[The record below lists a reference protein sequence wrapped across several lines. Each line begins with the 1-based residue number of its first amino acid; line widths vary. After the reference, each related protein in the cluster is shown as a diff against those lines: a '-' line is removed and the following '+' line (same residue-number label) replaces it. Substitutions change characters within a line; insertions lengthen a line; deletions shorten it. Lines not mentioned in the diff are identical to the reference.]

1 MQVLMNRSLRACIG
15 ARRSGNVPSVG
26 LWKEAQTLPICALA
40 GARRARAYAKAMVL
54 KTWLREMVLQ
64 PLRLTRARVG
74 GKPQDQAGLALI
86 LRCRIGAFVTIP
98 TLVGWKRVPQRFLE
112 KCPFCNGDEPE
123 TLEHLVFRCGK
134 WRGLRNQPHMA
145 ELIAKV
151 RGLGPNFALGFGQR
165 HLAWILGG
173 THAERG
179 VHGWMPEGPTSEN
192 VQHDAT
198 TVAHTDTTDSSVGTS
213 TSGDGSSLEW
223 SPAGAITL
231 ARFLMKIVSLR
242 ANIIRSRWGVHAS
255 APSDGVPNSSTG
267 QRPDG

>member
-1 MQVLMNRSLRACIG
+1 MN
-15 ARRSGNVPSVG
+15 P
-26 LWKEAQTLPICALA
+26 
-40 GARRARAYAKAMVL
+40 
-54 KTWLREMVLQ
+54 
-64 PLRLTRARVG
+64 LTRARVG

-151 RGLGPNFALGFGQR
+151 RGLGPNFALGFCQR

-173 THAERG
+173 RHAEHG
-179 VHGWMPEGPTSEN
+179 VHGWMPEGPTSES

-198 TVAHTDTTDSSVGTS
+198 TMAHTDTTDASVGTS

-223 SPAGAITL
+223 SQAGAITL
-231 ARFLMKIVSLR
+231 ARFLMNIVSLR